1 MTDKKWIDLGMKYG
15 GFMAQDHIFLENRL
29 AALTDVKDKRLLV
42 TPPASVLN
50 AYFATRSL

>member
-29 AALTDVKDKRLLV
+29 WQPVQGH
-42 TPPASVLN
+42 
-50 AYFATRSL
+50 